1 MASRRSFPAA
11 FKLSVVRELTEG
23 ASPPSVR
30 SLAQHHGVT
39 PSMVRKWLSS
49 KTELEAAVALDASG
63 SGRQRKLGS
72 GRRPNV
78 AIDAA
83 LLQWV
88 YSRREGGKGI
98 TDREMQEQAKLIA
111 EEQGVRD
118 FHASN
123 GYIYGFKSRNK
134 LSAAASS
141 ASGKKRQKGGVTLQV
156 SQEGMATGERDCMF
170 GIDIG
175 LKNVKCALVC
185 AASGNILATTSA
197 PIQHDANLL
206 ESEQSVANVLLAVLS
221 AVQAL
226 PTPLRQSIRSIGICG
241 VMHGIVWWHCN
252 GVRRAMCDL
261 LSVKGG
267 TTTASARSW
276 PWSTYITFLDQRCN
290 PALLTEWRAKIQLAN
305 TATSTAPFGLEA
317 IDVCSSSSPI
327 ASGYGLA
334 TFAYMLERQPRDIV
348 GFDACGTIQDFI
360 AFALCGHSTPAQNCM
375 DVTDAF
381 SWGGF
386 DINTKTW
393 NPRTV
398 QALSL
403 PAHMLPTV
411 KSPGAVI
418 GQSSDIA
425 AVIGLPNG
433 KPVYLAMGDHPCAVM
448 TTMAQTQSPADLN
461 LSRTSVLSI
470 GSASQLAMV
479 LTEEDA
485 AQLKQSR
492 GSCSL
497 SFEVRPFLSE
507 NWFLGVAGS
516 LSGGNIFA
524 WFIKQC
530 QAWSRQL
537 AVGPTT
543 EHLADDPM
551 YARLISLGGTKLD
564 TDLKFSPT
572 LYGEWASPEVRG
584 SIEQLRISNWS
595 LGDISAAICR
605 GLVDNIFSMVPEDL
619 RADLL
624 QQPMIGTGQ
633 ALVRNSLLQ
642 HFLRR
647 KLAHP
652 SQLSIQSTADAAVGV
667 AFIPSLL
674 QK

>member
-1 MASRRSFPAA
+1 MASRRSYPAA

-39 PSMVRKWLSS
+39 PSMVR
-49 KTELEAAVALDASG
+49 
-63 SGRQRKLGS
+63 
-72 GRRPNV
+72 N
-78 AIDAA
+78 
-83 LLQWV
+83 
-88 YSRREGGKGI
+88 RREGGKGI

-141 ASGKKRQKGGVTLQV
+141 AGGKKRQKGG
-156 SQEGMATGERDCMF
+156 EGMATGERDCMF

-276 PWSTYITFLDQRCN
+276 PWT
-290 PALLTEWRAKIQLAN
+290 LLTEWRAKIQLAN

-317 IDVCSSSSPI
+317 VDVCSSSSPI

-398 QALSL
+398 
-403 PAHMLPTV
+403 
-411 KSPGAVI
+411 I
-418 GQSSDIA
+418 
-425 AVIGLPNG
+425 
-433 KPVYLAMGDHPCAVM
+433 
-448 TTMAQTQSPADLN
+448 
-461 LSRTSVLSI
+461 
-470 GSASQLAMV
+470 
-479 LTEEDA
+479 
-485 AQLKQSR
+485 
-492 GSCSL
+492 
-497 SFEVRPFLSE
+497 VR
-507 NWFLGVAGS
+507 
-516 LSGGNIFA
+516 
-524 WFIKQC
+524 C

-624 QQPMIGTGQ
+624 QQP
-633 ALVRNSLLQ
+633 
-642 HFLRR
+642 R

>member
-1 MASRRSFPAA
+1 
-11 FKLSVVRELTEG
+11 
-23 ASPPSVR
+23 
-30 SLAQHHGVT
+30 
-39 PSMVRKWLSS
+39 MVRKWLAS
-49 KTELEAAVALDASG
+49 KAELEAAVALDAHR

-78 AIDAA
+78 AVDAA

-88 YSRREGGKGI
+88 HARRESGQSV
-98 TDREMQEQAKLIA
+98 TDRLMKEQARVIAQEQGLT
-111 EEQGVRD
+111 D

-123 GYIYGFKSRNK
+123 GYIYSFKGRNK
-134 LSAAASS
+134 LLSAPTSS
-141 ASGKKRQKGGVTLQV
+141 SSGSAGGSAKRRKAGAEPVTVQV
-156 SQEGMATGERDCMF
+156 SQEAAGVSSGPETAKRDCMF

-185 AASGNILATTSA
+185 VTSGNILATSSV
-197 PIQHDANLL
+197 PIQHDASLL
-206 ESEQSVANVLLAVLS
+206 ESEQSVASILLAVLA

-241 VMHGIVWWHCN
+241 VMHGIVWWRCKT
-252 GVRRAMCDL
+252 VRQAMCEL
-261 LSVKGG
+261 LSARGG
-267 TTTASARSW
+267 TGATSATSW
-276 PWSTYITFLDQRCN
+276 LWSTYITFLDQRCS
-290 PALLTEWRAKIQLAN
+290 PSLLAEWRAKIQLAN
-305 TATSTAPFGLEA
+305 AAVDATSFSMEA
-317 IDVCSSSSPI
+317 VGGSASSSPI

-334 TFAYMLERQPRDIV
+334 TFAYMTERQPCDIE
-348 GFDACGTIQDFI
+348 GFDTCGTIQDFI
-360 AFALCGHSTPAQNCM
+360 AFALCGHSAPSQNCM

-386 DINTKTW
+386 DMNTKTW

-398 QALSL
+398 QALGL

-411 KSPGAVI
+411 KAPGAVI
-418 GQSSDIA
+418 GQSSDVA
-425 AVIGLPNG
+425 AVIGLPHG

-448 TTMAQTQSPADLN
+448 TTMAQTRSPADLN

-479 LTEEDA
+479 LTAEDA
-485 AQLKQSR
+485 AQLS

-524 WFIKQC
+524 WFVKQC
-530 QAWSRQL
+530 QAWSQQL
-537 AVGPTT
+537 AVDPTA
-543 EHLADDPM
+543 EHLSDDEL

-572 LYGEWASPEVRG
+572 LYGEWASPDVRG
-584 SIEQLRISNWS
+584 SIGQLRITNWS

-624 QQPMIGTGQ
+624 QQPQ
-633 ALVRNSLLQ
+633 
-642 HFLRR
+642 